1 MRRLLIAGAASAAL
15 LTTATVGSAHVSPT
29 MESAPA
35 GSTQAIGFTIGHGWE
50 GSPTTSVSIQIPAGV
65 ISAKPQPKAG
75 WKLTLK
81 KGKLPQPGTLFGE
94 KITTGLLSVTW
105 SGGRL
110 RDDMFDQFFL
120 RIAVPNKVGKTL
132 WFPTVQR
139 CAKGVHRWIEIP
151 QKGKPEPESPAP
163 GVLITKASGGHG

>member
-1 MRRLLIAGAASAAL
+1 M
-15 LTTATVGSAHVSPT
+15 
-29 MESAPA
+29 
-35 GSTQAIGFTIGHGWE
+35 
-50 GSPTTSVSIQIPAGV
+50 
-65 ISAKPQPKAG
+65 
-75 WKLTLK
+75 
-81 KGKLPQPGTLFGE
+81 PGTLFGE

-132 WFPTVQR
+132 WFPIVQR